1 MKIDY
6 KKQSMQNS
14 KLILLLKSFSVRE
27 YKEFQRFVASP
38 FFNTNEEVV
47 MFFTILK
54 KLSPHFKEGRINK
67 EQILK
72 KMYPSKKF
80 DDAHCKFLMN
90 QLLKLAERYI
100 AIANM
105 EQKDTMKDYYLL
117 DSYMQRGIDKNYQF
131 ILKKTKKILQSK
143 KERDA
148 DFLHQEYLLTDIANL
163 HFDKQSKR
171 QGNEHLQQMVD
182 TFDKYYMANKLKYTC
197 QMLNNQSI
205 ISESYNISL
214 AAEVSTFIH
223 KNDYSHIPAVH
234 LYHNLYMLLTG
245 GKKGQF
251 ISTVQLF
258 KDYRSTFGK
267 TELRQ
272 ILYFLVNFCIRQLK
286 SGDDGDYYFNELFT
300 LYQEGVDTG
309 LLLEQGQINPWDYK
323 NIIKIGLKLK
333 RFTET
338 ESFIIDYN
346 DKLKEQ
352 YKEDALHYNLAEL
365 YYYKKKPQK
374 ALEHLI
380 EVEFSDIYYI
390 LGTKKILLKI
400 YYETDEYDA
409 MESLLISFQTY
420 LKRNKLISENV
431 RDTYLNFTKCLYK
444 IIKNI
449 DEDLSIEIDNT
460 SPLIDKPWLMSY
472 ANPSHQK

>member
-1 MKIDY
+1 MY
-6 KKQSMQNS
+6 NS
-14 KLILLLKSFSVRE
+14 KLILLLKSFSSKE

-38 FFNTNEEVV
+38 FFNTNKEVV
-47 MFFTILK
+47 DFSTRLK
-54 KLSPHFKEGRINK
+54 KLGPDFKESSINK
-67 EQILK
+67 ERIFK
-72 KMYPSKKF
+72 KMYPSRNF
-80 DDAHCKFLMN
+80 SEAHFKFLTN

-100 AIANM
+100 AISNM

-117 DSYMQRGIDKNYQF
+117 DSYVQRGIDKNYQF
-131 ILKKTKKILQSK
+131 ILKKAKKMLQSK

-171 QGNEHLQQMVD
+171 QSNEHLQKMVD
-182 TFDKYYMANKLKYTC
+182 TFDNYYMANKLKYTC

-214 AAEVSTFIH
+214 AAEISAFIR
-223 KNDYSHIPAVH
+223 KNGYNHIPAVH
-234 LYHNLYMLLTG
+234 LYHNIYLLLTEG
-245 GKKGQF
+245 EKEQF
-251 ISTVQLF
+251 ISAVQLF
-258 KDYRSTFGK
+258 KDYEGIFEK

-323 NIIKIGLKLK
+323 NIIKIGLKLQ
-333 RFTET
+333 RFSET

-346 DKLKEQ
+346 GKLKEQ

-365 YYYKKKPQK
+365 FYYKKQPQK
-374 ALEHLI
+374 ALEHLV

-390 LGTKKILLKI
+390 LGTKKLLLKI
-400 YYETDEYDA
+400 YFETNEHNA
-409 MESLLISFQTY
+409 MESLLVSFQTY

-449 DEDLSIEIDNT
+449 NEDLSIEIENT

-472 ANPSHQK
+472 ADPSHKK

>member
-1 MKIDY
+1 MK
-6 KKQSMQNS
+6 NS
-14 KLILLLKSFSVRE
+14 KLILLLKSFSSRE

-38 FFNTNEEVV
+38 FFNTNKEVV
-47 MFFTILK
+47 KFSNILK
-54 KLSPHFKEGRINK
+54 KLSPDFSESSIEKGRVF
-67 EQILK
+67 K
-72 KMYPSKKF
+72 KMYPPRTF

-100 AIANM
+100 TIANM

-117 DSYMQRGIDKNYQF
+117 DSYVQRGIDKNYQF
-131 ILKKTKKILQSK
+131 ILKKTKKMLQSK
-143 KERDA
+143 KEKDA

-171 QGNEHLQQMVD
+171 QGNEHLQQMVN
-182 TFDKYYMANKLKYTC
+182 TFDNYYMANKLKYTC

-205 ISESYNISL
+205 ISESYTISL
-214 AAEVSTFIH
+214 ATEVSAFIH

-234 LYHNLYMLLTG
+234 FYDNLYMLLTE
-245 GKKGQF
+245 GKKDLF
-251 ISTVQLF
+251 IITVQLF
-258 KDYRSTFGK
+258 KNYKDTFGK
-267 TELRQ
+267 AELRQ

-365 YYYKKKPQK
+365 YYYKQQHQE

-380 EVEFSDIYYI
+380 EVDFSDIYYI
-390 LGTKKILLKI
+390 LGTKKLLLKI

-420 LKRNKLISENV
+420 LKRNKLISKNV

-449 DEDLSIEIDNT
+449 NEDLSKEIENT